1 MKNILVLFLTI
12 LASAA
17 CGQKKINKKPENP
30 EKANTMEKTTATK
43 MQVEIWS
50 DIMCP
55 FCYIGKRHYEAA
67 LNAFADRNDVEIVW
81 KSFQLDPDI
90 PAVASK
96 PENVYE
102 YLAKRKGMSYDQSVR
117 MHQNVAEMAKKAGLE
132 YNFDKTI
139 IANSFDAH
147 KVIQLAKTKGL
158 GDAIEERFFK
168 AYFTEGRDL
177 ADSATLAELGGDIG
191 LDRQEVL
198 NALNDDHYAYLVN
211 QDIMEARQIG
221 VTGVP
226 FFVFNRKYAVSG
238 AQPADAFLK
247 TMEKAFAEW
256 RRDNPRTKLDIS
268 EGPSCTPEGLC
279 E

>member
-1 MKNILVLFLTI
+1 MD
-12 LASAA
+12 
-17 CGQKKINKKPENP
+17 
-30 EKANTMEKTTATK
+30 KATTSK

-55 FCYIGKRHYEAA
+55 FCYIGKRHYEEA
-67 LNAFADRNDVEIVW
+67 LNKFADREDIEIIW

-90 PAVASK
+90 PTEISK
-96 PENVYE
+96 PVNVYE
-102 YLAKRKGMSYDQSVR
+102 YLASRKGMSYDQSVR
-117 MHQNVAEMAKKAGLE
+117 MHQNVTEMARKAGLE
-132 YNFDKTI
+132 YNFDKAVT
-139 IANSFDAH
+139 ANSLNAH
-147 KVIQLAKTKGL
+147 KIIQLAKTKGL

-168 AYFTEGRDL
+168 AYFTEGRNL
-177 ADSATLAELGGDIG
+177 ADSTTLAELGGDIG
-191 LDRQEVL
+191 LDREEVL
-198 NALNDDHYAYLVN
+198 HALKDDRYAYLVN
-211 QDIMEARQIG
+211 QDITEARQIG

-247 TMEKAFAEW
+247 TIEKAYAEW

-268 EGPSCTPEGLC
+268 SGPACTPEGLC

>member
-1 MKNILVLFLTI
+1 M
-12 LASAA
+12 
-17 CGQKKINKKPENP
+17 NK
-30 EKANTMEKTTATK
+30 ATTNK

-55 FCYIGKRHYEAA
+55 FCYIGKRHYEEA
-67 LNAFADRNDVEIVW
+67 LKKITDREHIEIVW

-90 PAVASK
+90 PAVISE
-96 PENVYE
+96 PQNVYE
-102 YLAKRKGMSYDQSVR
+102 YLANRKGMSYDQSVN
-117 MHQNVAEMAKKAGLE
+117 MHQNVTTMARKAGLE
-132 YNFDKTI
+132 YNFDKAV
-139 IANSFDAH
+139 IANSFNAH

-158 GDAIEERFFK
+158 GDVIEERFFK
-168 AYFTEGRDL
+168 AYFTEGKNL
-177 ADSATLAELGGDIG
+177 ADSTTLAELGSDIG
-191 LDRQEVL
+191 LDKEEVL
-198 NALNDDHYAYLVN
+198 NALKDDRYAYLVN

-247 TMEKAFAEW
+247 TIEKAYTEW
-256 RRDNPRTKLDIS
+256 RRDNPGTTLDIS
-268 EGPSCTPEGLC
+268 SGPSCTPEGLC